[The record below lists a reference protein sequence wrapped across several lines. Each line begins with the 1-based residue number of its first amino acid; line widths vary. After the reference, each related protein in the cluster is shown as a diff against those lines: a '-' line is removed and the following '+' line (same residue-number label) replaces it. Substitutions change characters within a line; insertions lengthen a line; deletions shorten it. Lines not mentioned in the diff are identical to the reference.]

1 MSATHQQGMSLYNNR
16 VLQPYV
22 PQKGEGLNAMPVAI
36 TPLNIRPFT
45 NKDYTNNYQTGPMLP
60 RPIKHYRKGRAF
72 NYPVS
77 VAVTGDD
84 GATTYDIVDA
94 NRGVRSTGGATLVKQ
109 TIDNPGAF
117 SVIQNP
123 PDETTN
129 SALFEKDCAGCR
141 GIEIVATM
149 LKPNKTYLTNNPEPD
164 VETPALCC
172 SQEAF
177 AQKRVLPSNTNLP
190 KQYYTSHKQ
199 YMQNRCQTYDQ
210 RAFNFIISNTA
221 GADPAAK
228 PGGPLALANMYLANC
243 NCNAENQS
251 ATEYSLST
259 KLVDAFYDYGII
271 DAAQKAAFYTAAVF
285 TMAGVFNFIQT
296 LPAAVQPG
304 AIRVYDTFVTN
315 PYWGVPYTGP
325 QNQRG
330 CGVVVYK
337 PNNYQYA
344 KQGAVSSSTRML
356 KLNVNT
362 ITTNAA
368 SFKKNLNMAV
378 PVYYNSSNNPFIL
391 KTKVE
396 PCNPAYYAKN
406 GNPKTCAYLGPV
418 STNKIGRNVGRN
430 GKKRFVQN
438 MTG

>member
-1 MSATHQQGMSLYNNR
+1 MSATYQLGMSLYNNR

-22 PQKGEGLNAMPVAI
+22 PQKGEGINAMPIGI
-36 TPLNIRPFT
+36 TPMNIRPFT
-45 NKDYTNNYQTGPMLP
+45 NKDYTNNFKTGPMLP

-72 NYPVS
+72 NYPI
-77 VAVTGDD
+77 AVETAPGEY
-84 GATTYDIVDA
+84 TIEET
-94 NRGVRSTGGATLVKQ
+94 NRGVRSTGGGTLVKQ
-109 TIDNPGAF
+109 TIDDPGAY

-129 SALFEKDCAGCR
+129 TVLFEKDCANCR
-141 GIEIVATM
+141 GLEVVATM
-149 LKPNKTYLTNNPEPD
+149 LKPNKTYLTNNPEPN
-164 VETPALCC
+164 VETPTLCC

-199 YMQNRCQTYDQ
+199 YMQNRCQLYDQ
-210 RAFNFIISNTA
+210 RAFNFIIPTTPD
-221 GADPAAK
+221 ADPAAK

-251 ATEYSLST
+251 ATMYSLST
-259 KLVDAFYDYGII
+259 KLVDALFDYGII
-271 DAAQKAAFYTAAVF
+271 DATQKAAFYTAGVF
-285 TMAGVFNFIQT
+285 TLTGVFDFIQT
-296 LPAAVQPG
+296 LPADIQP
-304 AIRVYDTFVTN
+304 AATQVYNTFVTN

-330 CGVVVYK
+330 CAVVVYK
-337 PNNYQYA
+337 PNNYKFA

-368 SFKKNLNMAV
+368 SFKKNINLV
-378 PVYYNSSNNPFIL
+378 PAVYYNSSNNPFIL

-396 PCNPAYYAKN
+396 PCNPAYFAKN
-406 GNPKTCAYLGPV
+406 GNPKTCPYLGPV
-418 STNKIGRNVGRN
+418 NTNKIGRNVGRN
-430 GKKRFVQN
+430 GKKIFVQN
-438 MTG
+438 FTG